1 MMVRAIAIGLVCG
14 CTSLS
19 APLQADQRNA
29 LPRIGVL
36 ALAIPALEDGLR
48 DRLAEVG
55 YVDRK
60 TATVE
65 WRRAD
70 GAQEQ
75 IRSMAAELI
84 HLRVNALNQNP

>member
-1 MMVRAIAIGLVCG
+1 
-14 CTSLS
+14 
-19 APLQADQRNA
+19 
-29 LPRIGVL
+29 
-36 ALAIPALEDGLR
+36 LR

-65 WRRAD
+65 WRRAE

>member
-36 ALAIPALEDGLR
+36 ALAIPASKTVCATGL
-48 DRLAEVG
+48 
-55 YVDRK
+55 
-60 TATVE
+60 
-65 WRRAD
+65 
-70 GAQEQ
+70 
-75 IRSMAAELI
+75 
-84 HLRVNALNQNP
+84 LR